1 MAHRGLARYGTENS
15 GPAIQLAAMAGVN
28 GIELDVRFTA
38 DHIPILF
45 HDRTLQRVNLTPQPI
60 RDLTWAELANIPI
73 SPANRL
79 LDLEMFLAEYAA
91 SYDHIMLDLKDF
103 RTHQV

>member
-1 MAHRGLARYGTENS
+1 
-15 GPAIQLAAMAGVN
+15 MAGVN

-45 HDRTLQRVNLTPQPI
+45 HDRTLQRVNLSPQPI